1 MNSQIPLLTDI
12 IEPGIPEKAG
22 LYDHINKTGIHLMTT
37 DEEALSH
44 EIEKA
49 IEAALP
55 AVKRQ
60 LHQQILSALIKK

>member
-1 MNSQIPLLTDI
+1 MDSQTLLLTDI
-12 IEPGIPEKAG
+12 IEPGMPEKAG
-22 LYDHINKTGIHLMTT
+22 LYRQTKKMKIHLMTT
-37 DEEALSH
+37 DEEALSR
-44 EIEKA
+44 EIEQA

>member
-1 MNSQIPLLTDI
+1 MDSQIPLLTDI
-12 IEPGIPEKAG
+12 VEPGMPEKAG
-22 LYDHINKTGIHLMTT
+22 LYRHTKKTAIHLMST

>member
-1 MNSQIPLLTDI
+1 MDSQALLLTDI
-12 IEPGIPEKAG
+12 IEPGMPEKAG
-22 LYDHINKTGIHLMTT
+22 LYRQTKKTEIHLMTT
-37 DEEALSH
+37 DEEALSRK
-44 EIEKA
+44 IEQA

>member
-1 MNSQIPLLTDI
+1 MHSKIPLLTDV
-12 IEPGIPEKAG
+12 IEPGLPEMSG
-22 LYDHINKTGIHLMTT
+22 RYRQTETSVIHLMSD
-37 DEEALSH
+37 DEEMLSLK
-44 EIEKA
+44 IENA